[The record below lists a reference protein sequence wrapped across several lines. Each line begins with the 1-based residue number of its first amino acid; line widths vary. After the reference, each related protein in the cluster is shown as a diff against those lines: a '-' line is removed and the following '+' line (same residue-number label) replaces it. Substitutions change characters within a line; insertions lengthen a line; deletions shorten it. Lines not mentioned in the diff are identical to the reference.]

1 MTESAVLTRF
11 VTASDEDAWKALYSG
26 YREFYGLERYDRVVE
41 RVWGWILR
49 GEHSLRGLVATSDDD
64 VPIALADIR
73 TFARPSSGTTGLYLD
88 DLFTSPAA
96 RGRGAGS
103 ALLARIADLA
113 GDEGLS
119 VVRWIT
125 DRENAP
131 ARRLYDRH
139 ATATRWVT
147 YDLPPSA
154 LTS

>member
-1 MTESAVLTRF
+1 MTATTAPTRF

-26 YREFYGLERYDRVVE
+26 YREFYALERDDAVVE

-49 GEHSLRGLVATSDDD
+49 GEHSLRGLVATGDDD

-103 ALLARIADLA
+103 ALLARIAELA
-113 GDEGLS
+113 ADEGLS

-125 DRENAP
+125 DEENAR
-131 ARRLYDRH
+131 ARHLYDQH

-147 YDLPPSA
+147 YDLPPA
-154 LTS
+154 RLTS